1 MSLTISGVLPL
12 APTSSVGH
20 EGNGVTPGPPMTWR
34 GSAPM
39 AASSKAVN
47 CRVASIGW
55 YLPPN
60 TGNVVPSMNPNG
72 GTSDGKIERQ

>member
-1 MSLTISGVLPL
+1 
-12 APTSSVGH
+12 
-20 EGNGVTPGPPMTWR
+20 
-34 GSAPM
+34 M

-47 CRVASIGW
+47 FREGNIGW

-72 GTSDGKIERQ
+72 ETSDGKIERQ